1 MDIEISKYA
10 KADRKVGSSVWSA
23 ESDEG
28 LMKEVKMVLLISIYN
43 AID

>member
-10 KADRKVGSSVWSA
+10 KAGRKVGSNMWSA

-28 LMKEVKMVLLISIYN
+28 VMKEVKMFLYN
-43 AID
+43 IHL